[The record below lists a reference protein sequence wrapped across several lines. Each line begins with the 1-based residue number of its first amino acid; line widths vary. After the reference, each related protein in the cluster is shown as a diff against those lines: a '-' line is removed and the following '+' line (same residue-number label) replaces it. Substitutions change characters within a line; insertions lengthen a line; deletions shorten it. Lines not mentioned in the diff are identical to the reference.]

1 MPKYG
6 IEQARFDKKRP
17 SCVDS
22 NDGPVRILLL
32 EVNFSVEGTLGDN
45 TKKKKKKARDKKE
58 KRRGAFTTFTNLNV
72 NFETWNR

>member
-58 KRRGAFTTFTNLNV
+58 KRRGAFTTNLNV

>member
-45 TKKKKKKARDKKE
+45 TKKKKKKRQE
-58 KRRGAFTTFTNLNV
+58 IKRRREEELL
-72 NFETWNR
+72 RRI